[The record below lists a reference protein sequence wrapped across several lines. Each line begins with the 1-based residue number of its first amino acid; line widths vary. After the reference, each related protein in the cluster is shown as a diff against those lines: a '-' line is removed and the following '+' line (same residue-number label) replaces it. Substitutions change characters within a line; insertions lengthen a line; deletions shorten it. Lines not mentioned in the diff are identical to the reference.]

1 VSLLWKRSSR
11 LARLKRN
18 ACGALFVASLSS
30 GLANAGPQETREPA
44 PQSSPA
50 TAIPSEFCTKPAAK
64 AAASDKSAQKSARTF
79 LLAAKKAYDENNYLE
94 SAKALQ
100 KAYETS
106 PQVETLF
113 NLAQTCREGSAARAA
128 LKLYEEV
135 LASDPDDNI
144 AAECKRHIP
153 TLKVEAA
160 AQLDKQAKEQLAQKD
175 TSKAQALAEEAFKL
189 DGKPLYVFHLA
200 EAQRIGGQNRE
211 AILSYE
217 RYLNLATGEE
227 RQPEVLGHLS
237 HLRAVDEERRAEEH
251 TRAGEHTQAMAAWQA
266 AYRSEPRPIY
276 TFHIAESARQAGATG
291 EAIAS
296 YQRFLRDTH
305 PPDFATER
313 KSAEDSL
320 PQLQKE
326 LQDQKRP
333 IYKRW
338 WFWTIIGGAA
348 AGIGAGIAAGVI
360 AGQNQRLL
368 PGVDDSNYRVLM
380 PQLSIRY

>member
-1 VSLLWKRSSR
+1 MRVGWRVVI
-11 LARLKRN
+11 
-18 ACGALFVASLSS
+18 VASLW
-30 GLANAGPQETREPA
+30 AGVAEAGAPDPHEPA
-44 PQSSPA
+44 PSSSA
-50 TAIPSEFCTKPAAK
+50 ASSAAAAIPKEFCTKPQTK
-64 AAASDKSAQKSARTF
+64 AGSTDKNAQKTARTF

-94 SAKALQ
+94 SAKSLQ
-100 KAYETS
+100 KAYESS

-113 NLAQTCREGSAARAA
+113 NLAQTCREGGATKEA
-128 LKLYEEV
+128 LTLYEEV
-135 LASDPDDNI
+135 MASDPDDNI
-144 AAECKRHIP
+144 AVECRRHIP

-160 AQLDKQAKEQLAQKD
+160 AQLDKQAKELLAQKD
-175 TSKAQALAEEAFKL
+175 TTKAAALAEEAFKL

-200 EAQRIGGQNRE
+200 EAQRIGGQSRE

-237 HLRAVDEERRAEEH
+237 HLRAMDEERRAEEH
-251 TRAGEHTQAMAAWQA
+251 TRAGEHTQAMASWQA

-276 TFHIAESARQAGATG
+276 TFRIAESARQAGATG

-313 KSAEDSL
+313 KSAEDYL

-326 LQDQKRP
+326 QQDQKKP

-348 AGIGAGIAAGVI
+348 AGIGAGIAAGVV
-360 AGQNQRLL
+360 AGQSGNTL
-368 PGVDDSNYRVLM
+368 PGVPVENQRVLM
-380 PQLSIRY
+380 PTLSIQY

>member
-1 VSLLWKRSSR
+1 MRVGSR
-11 LARLKRN
+11 VVI
-18 ACGALFVASLSS
+18 VASLW
-30 GLANAGPQETREPA
+30 AGVAKAGAPDLHEPA
-44 PQSSPA
+44 PSSSA
-50 TAIPSEFCTKPAAK
+50 ASSAAAAIPKEFCTKPQTK
-64 AAASDKSAQKSARTF
+64 AGPADKNAQKTARTF

-94 SAKALQ
+94 SAKSLQ
-100 KAYETS
+100 KAYESS

-113 NLAQTCREGSAARAA
+113 NLAQTCREGGATKEA
-128 LKLYEEV
+128 LTLYEEV
-135 LASDPDDNI
+135 MASDPDDNI
-144 AAECKRHIP
+144 AVECRRHIP

-160 AQLDKQAKEQLAQKD
+160 AQLDKQAKELLAQKD
-175 TSKAQALAEEAFKL
+175 TTKAAALAEEAFKL

-200 EAQRIGGQNRE
+200 EAQRIGGQSRE

-237 HLRAVDEERRAEEH
+237 HLRAMDEERRAEEH
-251 TRAGEHTQAMAAWQA
+251 TRAGEHTQAMASWQA

-276 TFHIAESARQAGATG
+276 TFRIAESARQAGATG

-313 KSAEDSL
+313 KSAEDYL

-326 LQDQKRP
+326 QQDQKKP

-348 AGIGAGIAAGVI
+348 AGIGAGIAAGVV
-360 AGQNQRLL
+360 AGQSGNTL
-368 PGVDDSNYRVLM
+368 PGVPVENQRVLM
-380 PQLSIRY
+380 PTLSIQY

>member
-1 VSLLWKRSSR
+1 MRVG
-11 LARLKRN
+11 
-18 ACGALFVASLSS
+18 CGAVIAASLW
-30 GLANAGPQETREPA
+30 AGVAEAGAPEPREPA
-44 PQSSPA
+44 PSSSA
-50 TAIPSEFCTKPAAK
+50 ASSAAAAIPKEFCTKPQTK
-64 AAASDKSAQKSARTF
+64 AGPADKNAQKTARTF

-94 SAKALQ
+94 SAKSLQ
-100 KAYETS
+100 KAYESS

-113 NLAQTCREGSAARAA
+113 NLAQTCREGGATKEA

-135 LASDPDDNI
+135 MASDPDDNI
-144 AAECKRHIP
+144 AVECRRHIP

-160 AQLDKQAKEQLAQKD
+160 AQLDKQAKELLAQKD
-175 TSKAQALAEEAFKL
+175 TTKAAALAEEAFKL
-189 DGKPLYVFHLA
+189 DGKSLYVFHLA

-237 HLRAVDEERRAEEH
+237 HLRAMDEERRAEEH

-276 TFHIAESARQAGATG
+276 TFRIAESARQAGATG

-313 KSAEDSL
+313 KSAEDYL

-326 LQDQKRP
+326 QQDQKKP

-348 AGIGAGIAAGVI
+348 AGIGAGIAAGVV
-360 AGQNQRLL
+360 AGQSGTSL
-368 PGVDDSNYRVLM
+368 PGQAIERDLKPALTISHF
-380 PQLSIRY
+380 

>member
-1 VSLLWKRSSR
+1 MSLLWKRSSL
-11 LARLKRN
+11 LAWLTRTG
-18 ACGALFVASLSS
+18 CGALLVASLSS
-30 GLANAGPQETREPA
+30 GVANAGPQDTHEPA
-44 PQSSPA
+44 PQTSPGP
-50 TAIPSEFCTKPAAK
+50 AIPSEFCTKPTAK
-64 AAASDKSAQKSARTF
+64 AGASDKSAQKSARAF
-79 LLAAKKAYDENNYLE
+79 LLSAQKAYDENNYLE

-113 NLAQTCREGSAARAA
+113 NLAQTCREGSATRAA

-175 TSKAQALAEEAFKL
+175 TAKAQALAEEAFKL

-200 EAQRIGGQNRE
+200 EAQRIGGQHRE

-237 HLRAVDEERRAEEH
+237 HLRAMDEERRAEEH

-276 TFHIAESARQAGATG
+276 TFRIAESARQAGSTG

-305 PPDFATER
+305 PPDYSTER
-313 KSAEDSL
+313 KSAEDNL

-326 LQDQKRP
+326 LQDQKKP

-360 AGQNQRLL
+360 AGQSGSSL
-368 PGVDDSNYRVLM
+368 PGQAIERDLKPALTVL
-380 PQLSIRY
+380 RF